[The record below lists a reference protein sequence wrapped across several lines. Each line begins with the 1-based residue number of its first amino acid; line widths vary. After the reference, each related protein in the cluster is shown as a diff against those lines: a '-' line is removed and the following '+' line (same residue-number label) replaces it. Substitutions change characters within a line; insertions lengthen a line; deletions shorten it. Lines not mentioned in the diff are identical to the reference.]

1 MENQNLLNEP
11 LLQLGATSF
20 TLGDIL
26 LAGIVVLVVVA
37 MFFLNWIFQGLAG
50 FFG

>member
-20 TLGDIL
+20 TLGNIL
-26 LAGIVVLVVVA
+26 LAGIVVLVLCLA
-37 MFFLNWIFQGLAG
+37 IF
-50 FFG
+50 